1 MISPAADSPSRAGP
15 GHTHIRHGP
24 RPTESNVQ
32 FRTCKAEKS
41 SEATATRPKV
51 CSLFSS
57 HIRIA
62 TPLRTRRTR
71 RTRRRMAAALKR
83 TALRIGMI
91 PADGIGREVL
101 PVREA

>member
-24 RPTESNVQ
+24 RPTGSN
-32 FRTCKAEKS
+32 
-41 SEATATRPKV
+41 PNV